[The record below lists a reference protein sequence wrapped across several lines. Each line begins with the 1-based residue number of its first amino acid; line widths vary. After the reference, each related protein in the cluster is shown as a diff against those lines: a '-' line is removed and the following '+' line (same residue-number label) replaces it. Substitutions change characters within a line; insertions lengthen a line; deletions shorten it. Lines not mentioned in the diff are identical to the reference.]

1 MIYPKLINWWKWR
14 YDYLKKQKENG
25 KWNPREEKPC
35 YKIVDVVYKTFWRKD
50 YFVKL
55 SQSQKGHIYF
65 IVRKKGGRL
74 IEEEKDALHKKY
86 SKFLQVFLIGTVTNI
101 TVWVKIISLAQNW
114 SRTLLGTIFIIFWSL
129 MIKMVTNVF
138 EHLYFVIFGNFV
150 VCFDYFFVY

>member
-14 YDYLKKQKENG
+14 YDYFKKKKENG

-65 IVRKKGGRL
+65 IVRKRGGRL
-74 IEEEKDALHKKY
+74 IEEEKDALHKKIFEVSASVFNRY
-86 SKFLQVFLIGTVTNI
+86 SDKHYCLGENYFLSPKLIKDASWYHFHYFLVSYDKNGNECLWTLVFCH
-101 TVWVKIISLAQNW
+101 
-114 SRTLLGTIFIIFWSL
+114 FW
-129 MIKMVTNVF
+129 
-138 EHLYFVIFGNFV
+138 
-150 VCFDYFFVY
+150 